1 MATSTVAALS
11 RLRISTAAAAA
22 TSCRL
27 SSSRPLGAAR
37 SLSSAAATSRAES
50 TSRHEIPAR
59 RQPSSSLV
67 AGVGVPPS
75 SSQCYYST
83 TAVASLASAMPE
95 NLTIDKRS
103 TCSPFYGLEASSNND
118 DDDKETKEPVEGDDE
133 DDDSDDETSGDIDDD
148 GEDDDVEDEGEE
160 DDEWVEEAAANPLEP
175 QYAVPLPD
183 RLHVPIRNL
192 PTSEEVGTIHLSSDV
207 FGMDPIR
214 PDLLH
219 RVVIWQRNK
228 KRGRRTAKTKTISEV
243 SGSGRKVRNQK
254 GGGVARAGHR
264 RPAHWRGGA
273 KAHGPKGF
281 IQDYTTKLNK
291 KVRKLGL
298 KHALSQKLK
307 EGNLIL
313 VNDLVLDTHKTKNLA
328 AILDRYDIGGKYGA
342 SAFVLDDAD
351 DDNGVDLEDGEA
363 VDVTPEY
370 SIGGVNVNFKVACR
384 NLYNV
389 KVCNQIGGNVYDIL
403 KHEKLVMTLSAMKS
417 LEERL
422 SP

>member
-11 RLRISTAAAAA
+11 RLRISTAVAVAA
-22 TSCRL
+22 SCRV
-27 SSSRPLGAAR
+27 SRSRPLGAAR
-37 SLSSAAATSRAES
+37 SLSAAATSLTES
-50 TSRHEIPAR
+50 TSRHKIPAR

-67 AGVGVPPS
+67 AGVGVSPS
-75 SSQCYYST
+75 SSRCYYST

-118 DDDKETKEPVEGDDE
+118 DDKETKEPVEGDDE
-133 DDDSDDETSGDIDDD
+133 DDDSDDETSGNIDDND
-148 GEDDDVEDEGEE
+148 DDEDDDVEDEGEE

-183 RLHVPIRNL
+183 RLHMPIRNL

-243 SGSGRKVRNQK
+243 SGSGKKVRNQK

-273 KAHGPKGF
+273 KAHGPKGS
-281 IQDYTTKLNK
+281 IQDYTTKINK

-313 VNDLVLDTHKTKNLA
+313 LNDLVLDTHKTKNLV
-328 AILDRYDIGGKYGA
+328 AIFDRYDIGGKYGA

>member
-11 RLRISTAAAAA
+11 RLRISA
-22 TSCRL
+22 SRRL

-37 SLSSAAATSRAES
+37 SLSSASSITES
-50 TSRHEIPAR
+50 TSRHKIPAAQ
-59 RQPSSSLV
+59 RQQHRQQPLPPLV
-67 AGVGVPPS
+67 AASPS
-75 SSQCYYST
+75 PSAAVAAQCYYST
-83 TAVASLASAMPE
+83 TAISLASAMPE

-103 TCSPFYGLEASSNND
+103 TCSPFYGLEAAIGDDKEVDEPLEDGEANVVDDVEGDND
-118 DDDKETKEPVEGDDE
+118 DDDDE
-133 DDDSDDETSGDIDDD
+133 DDGDDD
-148 GEDDDVEDEGEE
+148 K
-160 DDEWVEEAAANPLEP
+160 DDEWVEDVAANPLEP

-183 RLHVPIRNL
+183 RLHVPILNL
-192 PTSEEVGTIHLSSDV
+192 STSEEVGTIHLSSDV

-243 SGSGRKVRNQK
+243 SGSGRKVRKQK

-273 KAHGPKGF
+273 KAHGPKGS

-313 VNDLVLDTHKTKNLA
+313 LNDLVLDTHKTKNLA

-342 SAFVLDDAD
+342 SAFVLDDAN
-351 DDNGVDLEDGEA
+351 DDNGVSFEDGEM

-370 SIGGVNVNFKVACR
+370 SIGGINVNFKVACR

-403 KHEKLVMTLSAMKS
+403 KHEKLVITLSAMKS

-422 SP
+422 

>member
-1 MATSTVAALS
+1 M
-11 RLRISTAAAAA
+11 
-22 TSCRL
+22 
-27 SSSRPLGAAR
+27 
-37 SLSSAAATSRAES
+37 
-50 TSRHEIPAR
+50 
-59 RQPSSSLV
+59 
-67 AGVGVPPS
+67 
-75 SSQCYYST
+75 
-83 TAVASLASAMPE
+83 SLASAMPE

-103 TCSPFYGLEASSNND
+103 TCSPFYGSETAAS
-118 DDDKETKEPVEGDDE
+118 DDDKEVVEEPLEDGEADDDDNDDSDDSEAAAAEDDDTSDDIDDE
-133 DDDSDDETSGDIDDD
+133 DD
-148 GEDDDVEDEGEE
+148 E
-160 DDEWVEEAAANPLEP
+160 DDEWVEDVAANPLEP

-183 RLHVPIRNL
+183 RLHVPILSL

-243 SGSGRKVRNQK
+243 SGSGRKVRKQK
-254 GGGVARAGHR
+254 GGGTARAGHR

-273 KAHGPKGF
+273 KAHGPKGS

-298 KHALSQKLK
+298 RHALSQKLK

-313 VNDLVLDTHKTKNLA
+313 LNDLVLDTHKTKNLA

-351 DDNGVDLEDGEA
+351 DDNGASLEDGE
-363 VDVTPEY
+363 VIDVTPEY

>member
-1 MATSTVAALS
+1 MGVSP
-11 RLRISTAAAAA
+11 
-22 TSCRL
+22 
-27 SSSRPLGAAR
+27 SSSR
-37 SLSSAAATSRAES
+37 
-50 TSRHEIPAR
+50 
-59 RQPSSSLV
+59 
-67 AGVGVPPS
+67 
-75 SSQCYYST
+75 CYYST

-118 DDDKETKEPVEGDDE
+118 DDKETKEPVEGDDE
-133 DDDSDDETSGDIDDD
+133 DDDSDDETSGNIDDND
-148 GEDDDVEDEGEE
+148 DDEDDDVEDEGEE

-183 RLHVPIRNL
+183 RLHMPIRNL

-243 SGSGRKVRNQK
+243 SGSGKKVRNQK

-273 KAHGPKGF
+273 KAHGPKGS
-281 IQDYTTKLNK
+281 IQDYTTKINK

-313 VNDLVLDTHKTKNLA
+313 LNDLVLDTHKTKNLV
-328 AILDRYDIGGKYGA
+328 AIFDRYDIGGKYGA

>member
-11 RLRISTAAAAA
+11 RLRISAATAAA
-22 TSCRL
+22 SCRV
-27 SSSRPLGAAR
+27 SNSRPLGAAR
-37 SLSSAAATSRAES
+37 SLSSASVLTES
-50 TSRHEIPAR
+50 TSRHKIPAHQ
-59 RQPSSSLV
+59 RQHLPLV
-67 AGVGVPPS
+67 AVGVSPS
-75 SSQCYYST
+75 TATAASQCYYST
-83 TAVASLASAMPE
+83 TAVSLASAMPE

-103 TCSPFYGLEASSNND
+103 TCSPFYASVAAS
-118 DDDKETKEPVEGDDE
+118 DDDKEVVEQPLEDGEAD
-133 DDDSDDETSGDIDDD
+133 DDDSDDKAAAA
-148 GEDDDVEDEGEE
+148 EDDDTDDGVDDEDDE
-160 DDEWVEEAAANPLEP
+160 DDEWVEDVAANPLEP

-183 RLHVPIRNL
+183 RLHVPILSL

-243 SGSGRKVRNQK
+243 SGSGRKVRKQK
-254 GGGVARAGHR
+254 GGGTARAGHR

-273 KAHGPKGF
+273 KAHGPKGS

-298 KHALSQKLK
+298 RHALSQKLK

-313 VNDLVLDTHKTKNLA
+313 LNDLVLDTHKTKNLA

-351 DDNGVDLEDGEA
+351 DDNGASLEDGEV